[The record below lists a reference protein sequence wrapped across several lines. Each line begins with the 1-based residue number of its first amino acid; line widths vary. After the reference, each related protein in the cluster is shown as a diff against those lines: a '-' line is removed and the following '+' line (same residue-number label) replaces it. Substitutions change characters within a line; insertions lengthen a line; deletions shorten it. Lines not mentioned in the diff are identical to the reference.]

1 MRDCSGTDSDGDRT
15 ALPAGGPR
23 EALVKTP
30 PETTDASQRAPRRTA
45 GPRAGHD
52 RSAASAADRAAPPG
66 APSDPAA
73 DLVADMMTDA
83 AAMADAMAAG
93 GARGP
98 GGARPGW
105 VWALPG
111 GPGCASHARRVLRD
125 ALASLGVRDE
135 AIGDAQLMVSELATN
150 AHQHAGDHGPHELW
164 LYLGDPPG
172 AEPRPSGAPAGM
184 AGPGLPGAPV
194 GAEVRCAVF
203 DAYVDASLPGY
214 SWTSG
219 DCGRGLSIVR
229 ELSRGRWGML
239 RTLSRLGPGVRGKAV
254 WFAVPV
260 RGGVKQP
267 VPGL

>member
-30 PETTDASQRAPRRTA
+30 PETTDASRRAPRHTA
-45 GPRAGHD
+45 APRAGHD
-52 RSAASAADRAAPPG
+52 LAAGVPAAADRAAPPG

-73 DLVADMMTDA
+73 DLAADMMIDA

-135 AIGDAQLMVSELATN
+135 VIGDAQLMVSELATN

-172 AEPRPSGAPAGM
+172 AGPRASGVPAGPGAPA
-184 AGPGLPGAPV
+184 

-203 DAYVDASLPGY
+203 DAHVDASLPGY